1 MARKDDDFSP
11 YALVSPLRL
20 YTNRKNIP
28 LRYLSEIVH
37 LSRYAVVILD
47 RHSSDEELSCR
58 LDATDLLPCV
68 VVSLVIS
75 IGRSNWLD
83 DERSPLVCHQD
94 NQSNWFDGEGPLS
107 VCHRVFREAGSM
119 TKV

>member
-1 MARKDDDFSP
+1 MPCVDDHPCGLSIRWK
-11 YALVSPLRL
+11 YL
-20 YTNRKNIP
+20 P

-83 DERSPLVCHQD
+83 NERSP
-94 NQSNWFDGEGPLS
+94 SEMLS
-107 VCHRVFREAGSM
+107 D
-119 TKV
+119 

>member
-1 MARKDDDFSP
+1 MTCAGTSYDRAPIWSRGSFLS
-11 YALVSPLRL
+11 YALDSFWQSIYIPAGRTYRL
-20 YTNRKNIP
+20 GIYV
-28 LRYLSEIVH
+28 Y

-47 RHSSDEELSCR
+47 CHSSDEELSCR

-83 DERSPLVCHQD
+83 DERSPLEISSD
-94 NQSNWFDGEGPLS
+94 
-107 VCHRVFREAGSM
+107 
-119 TKV
+119 